1 MTLFLRR
8 MKQVVFCG
16 REPGM
21 PVILVWWYRGE
32 SACAT
37 VGRDGSG
44 GVIRPGVGRGGFGV
58 YMLLL
63 IVPL

>member
-1 MTLFLRR
+1 
-8 MKQVVFCG
+8 
-16 REPGM
+16 M

-44 GVIRPGVGRGGFGV
+44 GVIRPGVGRAGSGV

-63 IVPL
+63 AVAAPVSFGSFRK